1 MGRIRIES
9 AGKNLLAVIGT
20 SLILGATF
28 FDGGPIIYFL
38 GSGCFGLIFQ
48 DMIFNRK

>member
-9 AGKNLLAVIGT
+9 GGKNLLAVIGT
-20 SLILGATF
+20 ALILGATF
-28 FDGGPIIYFL
+28 FNGGPVIYFL
-38 GSGCFGLIFQ
+38 GSSCFGLIFQ